1 MKKLFSIF
9 ICLGFIAYLIF
20 PTSVLATKTAGQKS
34 VEGDTCKTFSTVKAD
49 LCVAGTICNTETVAT
64 SNCGG
69 TDTALGTDPCTGIC
83 RSVTS
88 GEVGF
93 GLGTKSN
100 FTDTGLGQSSDLKS
114 TIANIINIIL
124 GFLGILAVLVILY
137 GGFKWMTAAGNEDGV
152 SEARGLIVNGVIG
165 LVVIFVA
172 WGIASFVISQLQS
185 VTQ

>member
-1 MKKLFSIF
+1 MNIEKKIISYVISVITVFSFVAIA
-9 ICLGFIAYLIF
+9 IPLNVSAAPAVCGTTSGWAAATDCKNLGC
-20 PTSVLATKTAGQKS
+20 TGS
-34 VEGDTCKTFSTVKAD
+34 DTCEIDSAGD
-49 LCVAGTICNTETVAT
+49 YCCVTIAGNQ
-64 SNCGG
+64 
-69 TDTALGTDPCTGIC
+69 
-83 RSVTS
+83 
-88 GEVGF
+88 F
-93 GLGTKSN
+93 GLGGTFNSA
-100 FTDTGLGQSSDLKS
+100 GLGQSSDLKS
-114 TIANIINIIL
+114 TIASIINIIL